1 MDLLLFRPQVPL
13 SATAARNFSMKGGLV
28 NFILGFVGMLVF
40 TALRNKQLGWASV
53 AKYWLGWI
61 AGTLIF
67 AYALRTEI
75 GAGVYCW
82 CFALYAFTRG
92 W

>member
-1 MDLLLFRPQVPL
+1 
-13 SATAARNFSMKGGLV
+13 V
-28 NFILGFVGMLVF
+28 NFLLGCVGMILF
-40 TALRNKQLGWASV
+40 TALRYKQLGWESV

-82 CFALYAFTRG
+82 CFVFYAFTRS
-92 W
+92 

>member
-1 MDLLLFRPQVPL
+1 
-13 SATAARNFSMKGGLV
+13 MKGGLV

-40 TALRNKQLGWASV
+40 TALRNKQLGW
-53 AKYWLGWI
+53 I

-67 AYALRTEI
+67 AYVLRTEI